1 MTRKLWLVSV
11 MMMVMVAR
19 AAAQE
24 PRRLE
29 PVVVTA
35 TTVATPAEQLGAT
48 VTVVDGDEFTTK
60 HYPSVDEALRKVPG
74 LEVLR
79 QGSFGKTAGIS
90 IRGTNPNQ
98 VQVLV
103 DGVRVKSP
111 TLGQVDLSDLSP
123 DLIDRIE
130 IIRGPQSTLYGA
142 DAIGG
147 VVNIITRKGSGP
159 FKASVQAEAGNYD
172 TLASGGSMSGTYRL
186 LDYALAASYF
196 ESNGQFQNDASD
208 RTALSGQVGLKL
220 PYDSSVS
227 FITRYTHAHT
237 GLPVKFVQPFGEPL
251 PEKPVIDTNAA
262 QTNETLILSLN
273 GRTRPVQWWESEL
286 RLSYYENTNN
296 FTDADDRVGCPFG
309 TGFCEFP
316 ARIKVDRREV
326 AWLNHFHIGKW
337 STGTVG
343 LEYRRE
349 HGNGQ
354 GSGITPG
361 FDAHTHTKS
370 VFFEEQLRFFD
381 RLFLS
386 GGFRVEDHSVFG
398 THTTQRGSLAFVI
411 KETGTRLHGS
421 AGSGFRAPT
430 LNDFFFPGFGNLD
443 LKPETSFSWDVGVDQ
458 KFWSNRI
465 RLGLT
470 YFHTVIENLITF
482 VAIPTPPF
490 VTAANANSARVTG
503 IEATAEAD
511 LLDTLRGYVNYTYT
525 NSDNSQ
531 AHRLIARQPFHR
543 WNVGLTWEPIKRLSL
558 FAEAHMMSR
567 QWEPTG
573 GIGDLKLG
581 VYNPGYARLD
591 IGGTYRLIQ
600 RHAFLQGLDLIARVQ
615 NLLNEDYAEV
625 RGFPALGTTVLAGI
639 RASF

>member
-1 MTRKLWLVSV
+1 ML
-11 MMMVMVAR
+11 MVAQ

-24 PRRLE
+24 PRPLE

-48 VTVVDGDEFTTK
+48 VTVVDGDEFQTK
-60 HYPSVDEALRKVPG
+60 HYPTVDEALRHVPG
-74 LEVLR
+74 MEVLR

-90 IRGTNPNQ
+90 IRGSNANQ

-123 DLIDRIE
+123 DLIDRVE

-159 FKASVQAEAGNYD
+159 FKATVQAEAGNYD
-172 TLASGGSMSGTYRL
+172 TYTSGGSINGVYKL
-186 LDYALAASYF
+186 LDYALSASYF
-196 ESNGQFQNDASD
+196 ESNGQFQNDSSD
-208 RTALSGQVGLKL
+208 RSAISGQVGLKL
-220 PYDSSVS
+220 PYNSSVS
-227 FITRYTHAHT
+227 FIARYTHAHT
-237 GLPVKFVQPFGEPL
+237 GLPVKFVQPFGTPL
-251 PEKPVIDTNAA
+251 PKDPVIDSNAA
-262 QTNETLILSLN
+262 QTNETLILSLS
-273 GRTRPVQWWESEL
+273 GRTRPVPWWESEV
-286 RLSYYENTNN
+286 RLSRYDNSSN
-296 FTDADDRVGCPFG
+296 FTDGPDQAGCPFG
-309 TGFCEFP
+309 PGGCEFP
-316 ARIKVDRREV
+316 ARVKVDREEA
-326 AWLNHFHIGKW
+326 AWLNHFYIGKW
-337 STGTVG
+337 STSTVG
-343 LEYRRE
+343 LEYRHE
-349 HGNGQ
+349 HGDGQ
-354 GSGITPG
+354 GIGITPG
-361 FDAHTHTKS
+361 FDASSNTKS
-370 VFFEEQLRFFD
+370 VLFEEQLRFFD

-398 THTTQRGSLAFVI
+398 THTTERGSLAFVV

-458 KFWSNRI
+458 KLWHDRI

-470 YFHTVIENLITF
+470 YFHNVIQNLITF

-490 VTAANANSARVTG
+490 VTSANASSARVTG

-511 LLDTLRGYVNYTYT
+511 LLDTLRVYVNYTFT
-525 NSDNSQ
+525 NSDNSA
-531 AHRLIARQPFHR
+531 AHRPLPRQPFHR
-543 WNVGLTWEPIKRLSL
+543 WNTGLSWEPIRRLSL
-558 FAEAHMMSR
+558 FAEAQVVSR

-573 GIGDLKLG
+573 GIADLKLG
-581 VYNPGYARLD
+581 VYNDAYSRLD
-591 IGGTYRLIQ
+591 VGGTYRLLQ
-600 RHAFLQGLDLIARVQ
+600 RHGFLQGLDFIWRIQ
-615 NLLNEDYAEV
+615 NVLNESYAEV
-625 RGFPALGTTVLAGI
+625 RGFPALGITALAGL